1 MLMGEILQL
10 LGIQGTQSNVDQILI
25 ALYTGLFIA
34 VIAGLIVV
42 IAVWLLQSRYERR
55 RLRQQYVRDVAI
67 LKEKIRY
74 ALNSPHETDIASIRT
89 LPQPA
94 STIAEI

>member
-67 LKEKIRY
+67 FE
-74 ALNSPHETDIASIRT
+74 
-89 LPQPA
+89 
-94 STIAEI
+94 